1 MTLRLR
7 MAAIAG
13 GAVTV
18 VVVVIAVVVYLAV
31 RSDLRGEVDRVLEE
45 QEAPLT
51 VATVASPSSAAV
63 STGLSIGGVTVST
76 GLPAAGGAAGS
87 GLPARGVA
95 VGSGE
100 SVLSAKATALTSAGV
115 TLPGPGAAAA
125 KAAAGKLQAA
135 PAAAKVAA
143 GRLQGAPVAVGQAIT
158 KGPPQPFAGAG
169 GYIQF
174 LAGDGGVVKSANEG
188 SLPRIPPS
196 PAALAIAA
204 RGTGRLLA
212 DAHVAGQHV
221 RVLTVG
227 VGPGGAIQ
235 LAQPLNEVDHELGN
249 LVVILLVVGG
259 AGVVAAALLG
269 GIVARTALAPIAR
282 FTRRTE
288 GLVASAA
295 GTQRLDVG
303 GRDELGRLARS
314 FNRTLDELERSVAA
328 QRQLV
333 ADASHELRTPIT
345 SLRANIQVLEQ
356 ADRLGAAERGSLRR
370 DVIAELDELT
380 DLVGDLVELA
390 RGTALT
396 AAADDVRL
404 DEIIR
409 AAVTRADRRAEGVRF
424 SVDVE
429 PTLVTG
435 DARRI
440 DRAIANLLDNAVKW
454 SPPGGP
460 VETTLRDGIV
470 TVRDHGQGFADHDL
484 PDVFA
489 RFYRADAAR
498 GKPGSGLGLAIVK
511 QAAEAHGGQVAATN
525 APGGGACVTA
535 SFGPPT
541 RLLQSA
547 DARLTPA

>member
-7 MAAIAG
+7 MAGIAG

-18 VVVVIAVVVYLAV
+18 VVVVVAVVVYLAV

-45 QEAPLT
+45 QAAPLT
-51 VATVASPSSAAV
+51 VAGVDSSGSV
-63 STGLSIGGVTVST
+63 SVTTGLAGGVSV
-76 GLPAAGGAAGS
+76 GS
-87 GLPARGVA
+87 GLSVGVA
-95 VGSGE
+95 AGAGV
-100 SVLSAKATALTSAGV
+100 SVLSGTPGSLV
-115 TLPGPGAAAA
+115 TLPEAAAV
-125 KAAAGKLQAA
+125 KL
-135 PAAAKVAA
+135 AA
-143 GRLQGAPVAVGQAIT
+143 GRAAKPPVAVGQAIT
-158 KGPPQPFAGAG
+158 EGPPQPFTGAG

-174 LAGDGGVVKSANEG
+174 LAGDGGVVKSTNEG

-204 RGTGRLLA
+204 RGTGRELV
-212 DAHVAGQHV
+212 DTHVAGQHM
-221 RVLTVG
+221 RLLTLG

-235 LAQPLNEVDHELGN
+235 LAQPLTEVDHELGN

-259 AGVVAAALLG
+259 AGILAAAVLG
-269 GIVARTALAPIAR
+269 AVVARTALAPIAR

-288 GLVASAA
+288 GLVGSAA
-295 GTQRLDVG
+295 GAQRLEVG

-314 FNRTLDELERSVAA
+314 FNRTLDELERSVTA

-356 ADRLGAAERGSLRR
+356 ADRLSGAERESLRR

-380 DLVGDLVELA
+380 GLVGDLVELA
-390 RGTALT
+390 RGTQLT

-404 DEIIR
+404 DEIVR
-409 AAVTRADRRAEGVRF
+409 AAVARADRRADGVQF

-440 DRAIANLLDNAVKW
+440 DRAVANLLDNAVKW
-454 SPPGGP
+454 SPPGGT
-460 VETTLRDGIV
+460 VEASLRDGVV
-470 TVRDHGQGFADHDL
+470 TVRDHGHGFAEHDL

-489 RFYRADAAR
+489 RFYRADGAR

-511 QAAEAHGGQVAATN
+511 QAAEAHGGRVAATN
-525 APGGGACVTA
+525 AVGGGASVTA
-535 SFGPPT
+535 SFGAPT

-547 DARLTPA
+547 DAGLTHA

>member
-1 MTLRLR
+1 

-45 QEAPLT
+45 QAAPLT
-51 VATVASPSSAAV
+51 VAGVESASPVAA
-63 STGLSIGGVTVST
+63 TT
-76 GLPAAGGAAGS
+76 GLPAGGVGIGS
-87 GLPARGVA
+87 GLRA
-95 VGSGE
+95 V
-100 SVLSAKATALTSAGV
+100 SAKATAARLKAARAGSGVAGV
-115 TLPGPGAAAA
+115 RIT
-125 KAAAGKLQAA
+125 GKLS
-135 PAAAKVAA
+135 
-143 GRLQGAPVAVGQAIT
+143 GAPVAVGRAIV

-174 LAGDGGVVKSANEG
+174 LLGDGGVVKSTKQG
-188 SLPRIPPS
+188 SLPRITPT

-204 RGTGRLLA
+204 RGIGRELV
-212 DAHVAGQHV
+212 DTRVAGQHM

-227 VGPGGAIQ
+227 IGTGGAIQ
-235 LAQPLNEVDHELGN
+235 LAQPLTEVDHELGN

-259 AGVVAAALLG
+259 AGILAAAILG
-269 GIVARTALAPIAR
+269 AVVARTALAPIAR

-288 GLVASAA
+288 GLVAEAV
-295 GTQRLDVG
+295 GRQRLDVG

-356 ADRLGAAERGSLRR
+356 ADRLGAAERDSLRR

-390 RGTALT
+390 RGTELT
-396 AAADDVRL
+396 TAADDVRL
-404 DEIIR
+404 DEIVR
-409 AAVTRADRRAEGVRF
+409 AAVARADRRAEGLQF
-424 SVDVE
+424 TVDVE

-435 DARRI
+435 DGRRI
-440 DRAIANLLDNAVKW
+440 DRAVANLLDNAVKW
-454 SPPGGP
+454 SPPGGA
-460 VETTLRDGIV
+460 VDVTLRDGV
-470 TVRDHGQGFADHDL
+470 VGVRDHGQGFAEHDL

-489 RFYRADAAR
+489 RFYRADGAR

-511 QAAEAHGGQVAATN
+511 QAAEAHGGRVAAVN

-535 SFGPPT
+535 TFGAPT

-547 DARLTPA
+547 DVGLTHA